1 MRDSGG
7 MTMGVCSLAV
17 NCADVA
23 GVFAGDGPLVLE
35 IDDRCTKICLSC
47 VDDEKEYRI

>member
-1 MRDSGG
+1 
-7 MTMGVCSLAV
+7 V

-23 GVFAGDGPLVLE
+23 GVLPGDGPLVLE
-35 IDDRCTKICLSC
+35 INDCCTKICLSY